1 MNVRRAKGSA
11 SVPRLPFPAE
21 KHIHLSCY
29 CLQLT
34 KSSGWFML
42 QEGSVSESPGR
53 TLMCKVSLFLGEDF
67 LVWPPIPSL
76 LVHISAP
83 FAHCCPYVCLC
94 RSLHLRCFGNLWFSF
109 LSLLSSGP
117 CMHLHMRR
125 SEDQKSWLL
134 SDCQPKAFAWDCS
147 TPVFTLCFAFSFV
160 SGLRTPICCP
170 KLQPISEVQMM
181 ENKVNPRSSY

>member
-1 MNVRRAKGSA
+1 MHVRRAKGSA

-34 KSSGWFML
+34 KSSGWFLL

-53 TLMCKVSLFLGEDF
+53 TLMCKVSLCLGEDF
-67 LVWPPIPSL
+67 LVWPPVPSL

-94 RSLHLRCFGNLWFSF
+94 RCLHLRCFGNLWFSF
-109 LSLLSSGP
+109 LSLFVIWSLYALTYALLRGSNVLAAFWLPTQSLSLGLFYS
-117 CMHLHMRR
+117 RVY
-125 SEDQKSWLL
+125 
-134 SDCQPKAFAWDCS
+134 
-147 TPVFTLCFAFSFV
+147 PV
-160 SGLRTPICCP
+160 LRFQFC
-170 KLQPISEVQMM
+170 L
-181 ENKVNPRSSY
+181 RA